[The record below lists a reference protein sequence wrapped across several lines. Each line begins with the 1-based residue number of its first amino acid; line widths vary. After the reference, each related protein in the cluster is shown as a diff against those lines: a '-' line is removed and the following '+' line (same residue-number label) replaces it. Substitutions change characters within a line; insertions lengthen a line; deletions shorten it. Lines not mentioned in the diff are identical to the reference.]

1 MDDIQNSLLNT
12 INIITDSKIKNIP
25 YNCTLYGEV
34 LEINGSE
41 CIVKINEENYTC
53 KILTHALINVGDV
66 VIIQVNNNDTSNKL
80 ILGKTGT
87 PTTTTTG
94 TETVITMGTLINN
107 AVDKTTPIDT
117 DLIGL
122 VDSGFSNI
130 LKKLSW
136 LNIKTTLKT
145 YFDSLYS
152 LVGHTHINDHSPATV
167 VNTTS
172 ITMSINGQEISAT
185 AIFGTSSTTIASGDK
200 GVTNGDLHN
209 HSSGD
214 GGQIAYSSLS
224 GLPIIPN
231 KMSEL
236 TNDSNFVSDISYI
249 HTDNN
254 YTTIEK
260 NKLANIADGA
270 EVNVNADWNAI
281 SGNAQILNKPT
292 TISGYG
298 ITDAYT
304 KTEVDNK
311 ISAVYKYKGSVTSY
325 TNLPTSGQII
335 GDVYNVTDS
344 GINYA
349 WDGSGWDD
357 IGGVEALAT
366 ASNNGLIS
374 KEDFSKLAGIAI
386 NATQND
392 TDANLKNRANHT
404 GTQLASTI
412 SDFTSTVRSTV
423 LTGLSTATNSVITVS
438 DSILSALGKLQKQI
452 SDNLTTLINHT
463 SNTSNPHSVTKTQV
477 GLGSVSNYGLATQA
491 EAEAG
496 TSSAKY
502 MTPLRTK
509 QAIDA
514 LQAVKSVAGKT
525 GTVTLTKGDVGL
537 SNVDN
542 TSDANK
548 PISNATQ
555 LALNLKANLA
565 SPAFTGTPTAPTAIA
580 GINNTQLA
588 TTAFVQ
594 NTVTALGAGDMNKSI
609 YDTNLNGIVDNAE
622 KVNGIKISV
631 STSNPVS
638 PSTNDIWI
646 DIN

>member
-224 GLPIIPN
+224 GLPIIPT

-311 ISAVYKYKGSVTSY
+311 LSAVYKYKGSVISY
-325 TNLPTSGQII
+325 VNLPTSGQIV
-335 GDVYNVTDS
+335 GDVYNVTES
-344 GINYA
+344 GINFA
-349 WDGSGWDD
+349 WDGTGWDD

-404 GTQLASTI
+404 GTQLANTI
-412 SDFTSTVRSTV
+412 SDFASTVINTV
-423 LTGLSTATNSVITVS
+423 LSDLSTATNAVINTT

-452 SDNLTTLINHT
+452 SDNLVTLTNHIG
-463 SNTSNPHSVTKTQV
+463 NISNPHSVTKSQ
-477 GLGSVSNYGLATQA
+477 
-491 EAEAG
+491 
-496 TSSAKY
+496 
-502 MTPLRTK
+502 
-509 QAIDA
+509 
-514 LQAVKSVAGKT
+514 
-525 GTVTLTKGDVGL
+525 VGL

-542 TSDANK
+542 TSDVNK
-548 PISNATQ
+548 PVSTVMQ
-555 LALNLKANLA
+555 TALDTKLA
-565 SPAFTGTPTAPTAIA
+565 SSSYTASDVLTKIKTIDGASSGLDADLLDGNHASAFALSSHAHSNYAPLDSPALTGTPTAPTASI
-580 GINNTQLA
+580 GTNSTQIA

-594 NTVTALGAGDMNKSI
+594 SALSSGGYGDMLKTI
-609 YDTNLNGIVDNAE
+609 YDTDNDGIVDNAE

-631 STSNPVS
+631 STTSPNF
-638 PSTNDIWI
+638 PSTNDLWI
-646 DIN
+646 DLN